1 MELESDA
8 ESLGHRDGEHW
19 EFAAESEGSIE
30 LGSPP
35 ATMSRVIAMIA
46 MGHQTAMSR
55 DTTINSCEK
64 EEGVVSN

>member
-1 MELESDA
+1 MRSRWA
-8 ESLGHRDGEHW
+8 TAMVSI
-19 EFAAESEGSIE
+19 GSSQPSRRE
-30 LGSPP
+30 ASSWVAPP
-35 ATMSRVIAMIA
+35 ATMSRVIAMID